1 MDIRR
6 LADFF
11 GEEHAERFWDALA
24 VWGIYAGGNDAD
36 INLAEYNRDLPS
48 FARALVQ
55 AFEILLASD
64 NVSRYRNKPD
74 EFADELRRWFLDSPH
89 RDVHAAL
96 FGLSQ
101 LFPYVWVKGR
111 RNYGVRIALENCGSS
126 GVSLFRSK
134 GPGHIVV
141 NHSALLNNR
150 AQC

>member
-1 MDIRR
+1 MDTRR

-24 VWGIYAGGNDAD
+24 VWGIYAGNSDVEID
-36 INLAEYNRDLPS
+36 LAEYSRDLPS

-55 AFEILLASD
+55 AVGLLLASD

-74 EFADELRRWFLDSPH
+74 DFAHGLRQWFLDSPH
-89 RDVHAAL
+89 HDVHAAL

-101 LFPYVWVKGR
+101 QVPYVWVKGR
-111 RNYGVRIALENCGSS
+111 RNYGFRIALDNCGTS
-126 GVSLFRSK
+126 GVSLFRSQ

-150 AQC
+150 A